1 MLYDDKLHEEC
12 GVFGIYD
19 PSATHELAS
28 LTYLALY
35 ALQHRGQQSAGIAV
49 TDGNEIKIEKSGG
62 LLADVFNKS
71 QLESMDKGGVAAIGH
86 VLYSTII
93 GGEKLYPQPMYGK
106 FKNGEIAVANNG
118 SLVNAGVMRE
128 MFEDLGFTFET
139 QSDPELIIK
148 MIGRAAKKGIKKALT
163 DTVQTIKGSYAIA
176 MIINNKLIG
185 VRDPNGI
192 RPLCLG
198 RLDGMYML
206 ASESCAFDSLGGEF
220 IRDIL
225 PGEIVIIDE
234 DGLESIKQSEK
245 TASQTCAFEYIYF
258 ARPDSVIDGI
268 SVHESRKRAG
278 EILWKE
284 SPAYADVV
292 VGVPD
297 SGLDAAMGLAAVS
310 GIPYDIGLIKNK
322 YIGRSFI
329 LPDQTTREM
338 AVRIKLNALK
348 SVVEGKR
355 VVLVDD
361 SIVRGTTSKG
371 LIQILKRAGATQV
384 HMRVSSP
391 IVAFPCYF
399 GIDTPY
405 RDQLMGAKM
414 SINEIRDE
422 IGADS
427 LAFLS
432 IDGLIKSFG
441 KEDQG
446 FCLGCLN
453 GEYPVS
459 VHVED
464 E

>member
-19 PSATHELAS
+19 GSASHEAAS

-49 TDGNEIKIEKSGG
+49 SDGNDIRIEKGNG
-62 LLADVFNKS
+62 LVADVFTKP
-71 QLESMDKGGVAAIGH
+71 QLESMDKGAVAAIGH
-86 VLYSTII
+86 VLYSNII
-93 GGEKLYPQPMYGK
+93 GGKKLNAQPIYGR
-106 FKNGEIAVANNG
+106 FKNGEIAVGHNG
-118 SLVNAGVMRE
+118 SLVNSGVMRE

-139 QSDPELIIK
+139 QSDAELIIK
-148 MIGRAAKKGIKKALT
+148 MIGRAAKKGIQKAIT
-163 DTVQTIKGSYAIA
+163 DTIQTIKGSYAIT
-176 MIINNKLIG
+176 MIINNKLVG

-192 RPLCLG
+192 RPLCMG
-198 RLDGMYML
+198 RLGDCYML
-206 ASESCAFDSLGGEF
+206 SSESCAFDSLGGEF

-234 DGLESIKQSEK
+234 NGVQSINRSEK
-245 TASQTCAFEYIYF
+245 TLSQTCAFEYIYF
-258 ARPDSVIDGI
+258 ARPDSVIDNI
-268 SVHESRKRAG
+268 SVHESRQRAG

-297 SGLDAAMGLAAVS
+297 SGIDAAMGLAAVS

-329 LPDQTTREM
+329 LPDQGTREL
-338 AVRIKLNALK
+338 AVRIKLNALR
-348 SVVEGKR
+348 SAVEGKR

-361 SIVRGTTSKG
+361 SLVRGTTSKS
-371 LIQILKRAGATQV
+371 LIQMLKRAGATQV
-384 HMRVSSP
+384 HMRISSP
-391 IVAFPCYF
+391 TVAYPCYF

-405 RDQLMGAKM
+405 RDQLMGANM
-414 SINEIRDE
+414 SVEEMRE
-422 IGADS
+422 QIGADS

-432 IDGLIKSFG
+432 IDGLLQSLDKNR
-441 KEDQG
+441 G

-453 GEYPVS
+453 GEYPIS
-459 VHVED
+459 VHMED